1 MKTLIR
7 TSLLLFLGGLCFG
20 QSNPGGGGSGA
31 PASVTLLSKTATY
44 AGSTSDFSNGSTPLT
59 IVEFSLS
66 AIGQTYT
73 LLSSAPTKVGG
84 NMPCTSLK
92 NVTAPYIL
100 SVLTGGS
107 TTLDGVAFA
116 SVGFP
121 LGPGQ
126 SLVVCSDG
134 TNYHSQAGLG
144 VAQSLISNT
153 GKSNKKRTFVVVQF
167 EIPAR
172 FAAVIDRRKLSA

>member
-1 MKTLIR
+1 
-7 TSLLLFLGGLCFG
+7 
-20 QSNPGGGGSGA
+20 
-31 PASVTLLSKTATY
+31 
-44 AGSTSDFSNGSTPLT
+44 
-59 IVEFSLS
+59 
-66 AIGQTYT
+66 
-73 LLSSAPTKVGG
+73 
-84 NMPCTSLK
+84 
-92 NVTAPYIL
+92 
-100 SVLTGGS
+100 VLTGGS

-126 SLVVCSDG
+126 SIVVCSDG

-172 FAAVIDRRKLSA
+172 FAAVLDRRKLSA